1 MGELNIGY
9 NTEDVREYL
18 PEHAGV
24 NWHEA
29 WVNNHEEG
37 EYYSVWGETFDE
49 LGEFCEQLNQTNC
62 VFYLND
68 TDDSFDCLV
77 VVDHRDDGGDFY
89 LPRYQ
94 LGDEQFDYL
103 IEHIGHEVTVC
114 YTKYPIET
122 IAKFVMKRMFEDV
135 DKL

>member
-1 MGELNIGY
+1 MGELQFGY
-9 NTEDVREYL
+9 GEKREFL
-18 PEHAGV
+18 PTYAGV

-29 WVNNHEEG
+29 WVNIHPDEE
-37 EYYSVWGETFDE
+37 SRPVWAETYDE

-103 IEHIGHEVTVC
+103 IEHIGHEVTM
-114 YTKYPIET
+114 ET